1 MPDFALAAGEI
12 SKLMTLQADPGY
24 LKKSNY
30 EVEFKIKAI
39 NDEELEAE
47 TESRFLAP
55 ASH

>member
-1 MPDFALAAGEI
+1 
-12 SKLMTLQADPGY
+12 